1 MTAGLPLW
9 RPAPAR
15 QLSRRDTLALRG
27 DVIVGPAVAIEG
39 RGATAE
45 LLPALYDDVAVS
57 S

>member
-27 DVIVGPAVAIEG
+27 DVIVGPAVAIED